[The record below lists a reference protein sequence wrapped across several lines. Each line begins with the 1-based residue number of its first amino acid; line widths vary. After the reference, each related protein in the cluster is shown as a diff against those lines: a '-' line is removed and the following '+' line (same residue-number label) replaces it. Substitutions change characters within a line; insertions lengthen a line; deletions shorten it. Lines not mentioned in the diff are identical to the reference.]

1 MGREALPALS
11 LPKGRVGG
19 QDEEGPWLHHQAC
32 LKEAVAPGGVETT
45 SPEELGRPHRE
56 AHSV

>member
-45 SPEELGRPHRE
+45 SPEELG
-56 AHSV
+56 